1 MKQLRLDS
9 LHCVV
14 KAIPPLLAAMESAHL
29 PLTAANMVK
38 CNLTPPRLTGREI
51 LDDLMSF
58 AKDLP
63 RRWVHP
69 KQAGR
74 KATALPPSIVLP
86 LFDFVERTE
95 ANMTFQQDTE
105 LTSFT
110 KDKARRTRK
119 ITNSV
124 LNRELYTKKCE
135 EEEAKRSV
143 ALDVKH
149 YLHDCVHGREFDLL
163 DDRLHAAA
171 EEIQEYIMESEIDEK
186 MQRLEARL
194 LEAAGEIARRD
205 LISNWSTACH

>member
-1 MKQLRLDS
+1 MKQLS
-9 LHCVV
+9 LESLQCVL
-14 KAIPPLLAAMESAHL
+14 KASPPLLAAMESAHL

-69 KQAGR
+69 KQTGR
-74 KATALPPSIVLP
+74 KATALPPSVVLP

-95 ANMTFQQDTE
+95 ADQNFQQDTE

-110 KDKARRTRK
+110 KDKARRKRK

-124 LNRELYTKKCE
+124 LDRELYTKKCE

-149 YLHDCVHGREFDLL
+149 YLHDCVHGRELDLL
-163 DDRLHAAA
+163 DARLEVAA
-171 EEIQEYIMESEIDEK
+171 EEIQEYIMESEFDEK
-186 MQRLEARL
+186 MRRLEARL
-194 LEAAGEIARRD
+194 LEAAGEIARRG
-205 LISNWSTACH
+205 LVSNWSTACL

>member
-1 MKQLRLDS
+1 MMQLS
-9 LHCVV
+9 LESLQCVV
-14 KAIPPLLAAMESAHL
+14 KASPPLLAAMESAHL

-69 KQAGR
+69 KQTGR
-74 KATALPPSIVLP
+74 KAIALPPSVVLP

-95 ANMTFQQDTE
+95 ADRNFQQDTE

-110 KDKARRTRK
+110 KDTARRKRK

-124 LNRELYTKKCE
+124 LNRALYTKKCE

-149 YLHDCVHGREFDLL
+149 YLHDCVHGRELDLL

-205 LISNWSTACH
+205 LVSNLSTACQ